1 MSETVLDPRPRLCD
15 LPLSERPRERLAQ
28 RGTTALTDA
37 ELLAILLR
45 TGSRGENVLD
55 LAGRIL
61 RRFKTLPDLGMVSVA
76 DLCEERGIGEAKA
89 AQVLAALALGQRIVS
104 SRPSEKPTIRSA
116 EDIFALVG
124 AEMAFLENEHLRVVL
139 LNTRHQVKGVKEIYR
154 GSVHSAVVRVA
165 EVFQDAVR
173 EKCSGLIVVHNH
185 PTGDPAPSAEDV
197 SLTKQLVEAGRL
209 LNIEVV
215 DHVVIGRTKPVSLR
229 DLGIGFGR

>member
-1 MSETVLDPRPRLCD
+1 M
-15 LPLSERPRERLAQ
+15 
-28 RGTTALTDA
+28 
-37 ELLAILLR
+37 LR

-61 RRFKTLPDLGMVSVA
+61 TRFKTLPDLGTVSVS

-89 AQVLAALALGQRIVS
+89 ANILAALALGQRIVS

-139 LNTRHQVKGVKEIYR
+139 LNTRHQVQSVKEIYR

-173 EKCSGLIVVHNH
+173 EKSSGLIVVHNH
-185 PTGDPAPSAEDV
+185 PSGDPTPSAEDV

-215 DHVVIGRTKPVSLR
+215 DHVVIGRTKPMSLR
-229 DLGIGFGR
+229 DLGIGFGL